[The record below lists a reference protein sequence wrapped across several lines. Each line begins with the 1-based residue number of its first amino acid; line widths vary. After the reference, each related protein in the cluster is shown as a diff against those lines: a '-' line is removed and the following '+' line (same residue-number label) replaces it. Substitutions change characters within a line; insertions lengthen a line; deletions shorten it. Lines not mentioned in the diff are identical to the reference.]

1 MKCPY
6 CGYDEDRVSD
16 SRPVDDGASIRRR
29 RECLSCKRR
38 FTTYE
43 TVEKVSFVVVKKDG
57 SRQPFDREK
66 LIKGTL
72 TSCIK
77 RPVTLSQV
85 ENIVSQIEV
94 ENSNLANR
102 EIPSREIGEQVMAK
116 LKDIDE
122 VAYIRFAS
130 VYKEFEDVHSFLAEL
145 QTMLDQEEEDKG
157 SH

>member
-66 LIKGTL
+66 LIKGIL

-94 ENSNLANR
+94 ENGNLANR

-145 QTMLDQEEEDKG
+145 QTLVDQEEEDKG

>member
-66 LIKGTL
+66 LIKGIL

-145 QTMLDQEEEDKG
+145 QTMLDQEEEDNG

>member
-66 LIKGTL
+66 LIKGIL

-94 ENSNLANR
+94 ENGNLANR